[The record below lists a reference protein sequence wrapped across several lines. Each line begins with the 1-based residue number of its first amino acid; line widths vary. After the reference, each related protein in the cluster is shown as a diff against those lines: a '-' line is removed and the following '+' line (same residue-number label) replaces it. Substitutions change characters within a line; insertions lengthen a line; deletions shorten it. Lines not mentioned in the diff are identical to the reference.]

1 MLSSSS
7 SSFNFDF
14 FRILRQDGGDVIINV
29 DDIIGNLEDDVVQ
42 ATVEAEKE
50 KENFPPAKKFKKGS
64 KTKVP
69 PKSTSRGSGS
79 SEASER
85 LLDFQVENQIT
96 ETPKTRTHRSPLRSI
111 TKQSQK
117 SPRINLPNE
126 LNVVDFFE
134 AMGVQ
139 VNLGPKRNRIRMLF
153 QELKLKVDETLL
165 KIEQELD
172 A

>member
-1 MLSSSS
+1 M
-7 SSFNFDF
+7 
-14 FRILRQDGGDVIINV
+14 RQDGGDVIINV

-50 KENFPPAKKFKKGS
+50 KENLPPAKKSKKGS

-79 SEASER
+79 SEAPMEVENQVTETPKIPKQSKKASEAS
-85 LLDFQVENQIT
+85 VNQIT

-139 VNLGPKRNRIRMLF
+139 VNLAPKRNRIRMLF

>member
-42 ATVEAEKE
+42 ATGEEEKE
-50 KENFPPAKKFKKGS
+50 KENLPPAKKSKKGS

-69 PKSTSRGSGS
+69 PKSTSSS

-134 AMGVQ
+134 AIGVQ
-139 VNLGPKRNRIRMLF
+139 VNLAPKRNRIRMLF